1 MSKLVF
7 INKST
12 NTGGAAIAAL
22 RLFRAQKSH
31 LKDWDLQFL
40 AQEGIEGEE
49 GIHILTKG
57 KIARAANLSRLA
69 LEKLDFLFYEK
80 SKEIRFQFSM
90 ANTGRD
96 LADEPIV
103 KNADLLHLHWLYQ
116 GFLSIKGME
125 KLFSKG
131 IPVIWTL
138 HDMWP
143 FTGGCH
149 YPGNCNHFKDSC
161 GNCPF
166 LRNPAVN
173 DLSNQLNNKKH
184 KLFENYPEIIFVS
197 CSEWLA
203 RSARESGILKNH
215 RIEVIPN
222 TIDIN
227 AFSPGEKLSAREKLG
242 IEKNK
247 FIILFG
253 AANINDKRK
262 GFSYLSDALARL
274 KSGFPSDAADIE
286 LMVFGKS
293 GNHLPEG
300 YHVYNQNIVSS
311 ESALAEIY
319 RAADVFVL
327 PSLED
332 NLPNTIM
339 ESLACGTP
347 VVAFNSG
354 GIPEMINHL
363 QNGYLA
369 EFMNTDDLVKGILW
383 IKNHQGEDLSNSSR
397 NKVLTNYHPEIISA
411 AYTKLYLSL
420 TN

>member
-1 MSKLVF
+1 
-7 INKST
+7 
-12 NTGGAAIAAL
+12 
-22 RLFRAQKSH
+22 
-31 LKDWDLQFL
+31 
-40 AQEGIEGEE
+40 
-49 GIHILTKG
+49 
-57 KIARAANLSRLA
+57 
-69 LEKLDFLFYEK
+69 
-80 SKEIRFQFSM
+80 M

-103 KNADLLHLHWLYQ
+103 QNADLLHLHWLYQ
-116 GFLSIKGME
+116 GFLSLKGMD
-125 KLFSKG
+125 KLFRKG

-149 YPGNCNHFKDSC
+149 YPGNCNHFKNSC

-173 DLSNQLNNKKH
+173 DLSNRLNNKKH
-184 KLFENYPEIIFVS
+184 TLFKNYPEIIFVS

-203 RSARESGILKNH
+203 RSARASGILKKH

-227 AFSPGEKLSAREKLG
+227 AFSPGNKQSAREKLG
-242 IEKNK
+242 IEQNK

-262 GFSYLSDALARL
+262 GFSYLSGALACL
-274 KSGFPSDAADIE
+274 KSEFPSDAADIE

-293 GNHLPEG
+293 GNQLPEG

-311 ESALAEIY
+311 ESALAKIY

-332 NLPNTIM
+332 NLPNIIM

-354 GIPEMINHL
+354 GIPEMIDHL

-369 EFMNTDDLVKGILW
+369 EFKNTDDLVKGILW

-397 NKVLTNYHPEIISA
+397 NKVLNNYHPEIISA
-411 AYTKLYLSL
+411 AYSKLYLSL